1 VKRGDS
7 LGLSLIQDLR
17 REQIYAIDVDPDGEK
32 AMRMAAQAAPIEA
45 GAVHLPTQAP
55 WLDEF
60 KKEILSF
67 PLSKHDDQI
76 DALSQALQ
84 RAFAPGPRPAVFG
97 HY

>member
-1 VKRGDS
+1 
-7 LGLSLIQDLR
+7 
-17 REQIYAIDVDPDGEK
+17 
-32 AMRMAAQAAPIEA
+32 MAAQTAPIEA
-45 GAVHLPTQAP
+45 GAVYRPTQAP

-60 KKEILSF
+60 KKELLSF